1 MSEIQLAREPGG
13 VVVVTLN
20 RPERRNCLTLALWR
34 QLAELYRGFAH
45 DPEVRCVILT
55 GAGGQFCAGADISE
69 FPKVRAT
76 PEQAEAYAEAVDE
89 ANDAML
95 DLPQP
100 TIAAIAGYCV
110 GGGCGLAVANDF
122 RIAESNAIFSVP
134 AARLGIVY
142 GVKETRNLLNVVG
155 LTNAKR
161 ILFAAERL
169 PAGQAQEMGLVDD
182 LVEIDALAS
191 ARELAGRLARNA
203 PLSIAGAK
211 AILGQLSDGTGEL
224 DEAVID
230 AVQRR
235 AMESEDYR
243 EAVQAFAEKRQPRFQ
258 GR

>member
-34 QLAELYRGFAH
+34 RLAELYRSFAD

-69 FPKVRAT
+69 FSTVRAT

-95 DLPQP
+95 KLPQP

-169 PAGQAQEMGLVDD
+169 PAGQAQEMGLVDE
-182 LVEIDALAS
+182 LVIYMAPKLLGSS
-191 ARELAGRLARNA
+191 AR
-203 PLSIAGAK
+203 PLFDLPLDTMAAQLGLCISDVR
-211 AILGQLSDGTGEL
+211 AIGQDWRITATI
-224 DEAVID
+224 DPEA
-230 AVQRR
+230 
-235 AMESEDYR
+235 
-243 EAVQAFAEKRQPRFQ
+243 
-258 GR
+258 